1 MQLMVSPE
9 QDAHK
14 VKSIAPETIECCK
27 QKHLV
32 LGVQAWELIL
42 LCVIV
47 IIVNH
52 ISHNSA
58 ISVDGPIVPIKRC
71 PIPVGSQSIKCS
83 SDPSQDLSHAIGESS
98 SGLPMNLS
106 SFTS

>member
-42 LCVIV
+42 P
-47 IIVNH
+47 
-52 ISHNSA
+52 SHNQWA
-58 ISVDGPIVPIKRC
+58 LTALHTLCHRDN
-71 PIPVGSQSIKCS
+71 SQSHIA
-83 SDPSQDLSHAIGESS
+83 Q
-98 SGLPMNLS
+98 
-106 SFTS
+106 